1 MRRLVSIAPAVVILG
16 IATMALAAVDRHVSA
31 DFTPLA
37 SSSVAGKV
45 SLAEQK
51 AGVISQLVLKGL
63 QPNTEY
69 IARFYLNHNCETEAA
84 TPQNVLASF
93 AANRSGMATAQ
104 SKIATTLDQIGS
116 VSISLASDPTV
127 VIACASI
134 QQ

>member
-16 IATMALAAVDRHVSA
+16 IATMALAAVERHVSA

-51 AGVISQLVLKGL
+51 AGVISQLQLKGL

-84 TPQNVLASF
+84 TPQNVLARF
-93 AANRSGMATAQ
+93 TTNPSGMVSAQ
-104 SKIATTLDQIGS
+104 AKVATTLDQIGS
-116 VSISLASDPTV
+116 VSITLATDQT